1 MARKITI
8 ALLIIIS
15 YLLQTTYSSQI
26 SIGNITPNLLI
37 IIVCIFA
44 LLRGRKEGLLIGFF
58 AGLLPDLFYGY
69 ADITG
74 FYSLVYMYLG
84 YMIGFIHEII
94 YTDDIIIP
102 VAFTAICDFLSN
114 FAYYIIA
121 FALRNK
127 LQFNVYF
134 KDIILPELIYTVF
147 LTVFLYKLYKV
158 INDILEEHERKREA
172 KYGTGN
178 IGNVL

>member
-15 YLLQTTYSSQI
+15 YMLQTTYNNQI
-26 SIGNITPNLLI
+26 AIGNITPNLLI
-37 IIVCIFA
+37 IIVCVFA
-44 LLRGRKEGLLIGFF
+44 LLRGRKEGLIIGFF
-58 AGLLPDLFYGY
+58 AGILPDLFYGY

-102 VAFTAICDFLSN
+102 VAFTAICDFFSN
-114 FAYYIIA
+114 FLLIPCELTN
-121 FALRNK
+121 FNK
-127 LQFNVYF
+127 
-134 KDIILPELIYTVF
+134 TVDNF
-147 LTVFLYKLYKV
+147 SAVRYHGPVKTSDLSGKEVPL
-158 INDILEEHERKREA
+158 
-172 KYGTGN
+172 
-178 IGNVL
+178 